1 MKFKTKYNI
10 GDIVEFETI
19 NTKKRM
25 VGKIDS
31 LVVKCSFEWGTDVV
45 YYISTFEFGTL
56 SHIST
61 IKDVHEYD
69 INNKLNSKAFL
80 KRYAELV
87 AEKIVKGDNDV
98 KD

>member
-45 YYISTFEFGTL
+45 YYIRAFEFGTP

-61 IKDVHEYD
+61 MKDVHEYD

-80 KRYAELV
+80 KRYAELI
-87 AEKIVKGDNDV
+87 AEKIVKGDNA
-98 KD
+98 

>member
-25 VGKIDS
+25 VGEIDS

-45 YYISTFEFGTL
+45 YYIRAFEFGTP

-61 IKDVHEYD
+61 MKDVHEYD

-87 AEKIVKGDNDV
+87 AEKIVKGE
-98 KD
+98 KL

>member
-31 LVVKCSFEWGTDVV
+31 LVVKCSLEWGTDVV
-45 YYISTFEFGTL
+45 YYISTFEFGTP
-56 SHIST
+56 SHTST
-61 IKDVHEYD
+61 TKDFHEYD
-69 INNKLNSKAFL
+69 IVSKLNSKAFL

-87 AEKIVKGDNDV
+87 AEQIVKGD
-98 KD
+98 KYE

>member
-1 MKFKTKYNI
+1 MKLKSKYNI

-19 NTKKRM
+19 NTKKTL

-31 LVVKCSFEWGTDVV
+31 LVVKFSFEAGTDVV
-45 YYISTFEFGTL
+45 YYIRTFEFGIPL
-56 SHIST
+56 YIST

-69 INNKLNSKAFL
+69 IKNKLNSKAFS

-87 AEKIVKGDNDV
+87 AERIIKGE
-98 KD
+98 K

>member
-45 YYISTFEFGTL
+45 YYIRAFEFGTP

-61 IKDVHEYD
+61 MKDVHEYD

-87 AEKIVKGDNDV
+87 AEKIVKGDNA
-98 KD
+98 

>member
-45 YYISTFEFGTL
+45 YYIRAFEFGTP

-61 IKDVHEYD
+61 MKDVHEYD

-87 AEKIVKGDNDV
+87 AEKIVKGE
-98 KD
+98 KL

>member
-1 MKFKTKYNI
+1 MKFKTKYNV

-25 VGKIDS
+25 VGEIDS

-45 YYISTFEFGTL
+45 YYISTFEFGTP

-61 IKDVHEYD
+61 IKDAHEYD
-69 INNKLNSKAFL
+69 IINKLNSKAFL

-87 AEKIVKGDNDV
+87 AEKIVKGDNA
-98 KD
+98 

>member
-19 NTKKRM
+19 NTKKIM

-45 YYISTFEFGTL
+45 YYIRAFEFGTP

-61 IKDVHEYD
+61 MKDVHEYD

-87 AEKIVKGDNDV
+87 AEKIVKGDNA
-98 KD
+98 

>member
-19 NTKKRM
+19 NTKKTL
-25 VGKIDS
+25 VGRIAS
-31 LVVKCSFEWGTDVV
+31 LVVKFSFEEGTDVV
-45 YYISTFEFGTL
+45 YYIRTFEFGKPL
-56 SHIST
+56 YAST

-87 AEKIVKGDNDV
+87 AEKIVKGDDA
-98 KD
+98 

>member
-19 NTKKRM
+19 NTKKKM

-31 LVVKCSFEWGTDVV
+31 LVVKYSFEWGTDVV
-45 YYISTFEFGTL
+45 YYISTFEFGTP

-69 INNKLNSKAFL
+69 IINKLNSKAFL

-87 AEKIVKGDNDV
+87 AEKIMKGDDGE
-98 KD
+98 